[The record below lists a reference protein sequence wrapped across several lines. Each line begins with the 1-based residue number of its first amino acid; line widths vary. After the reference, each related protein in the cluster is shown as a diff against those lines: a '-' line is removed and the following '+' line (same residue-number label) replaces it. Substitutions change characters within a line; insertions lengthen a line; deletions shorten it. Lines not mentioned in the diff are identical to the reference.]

1 MGSDLTALDGVDF
14 VYIWL
19 QGVGVLAVGFTLL
32 TIAPTYIPA
41 PEVSLYTLIE
51 TVLGP
56 VWVYLGGYEAPSVFA
71 VAGGAILLVALA
83 VHRYYY
89 CDSLYFYCNCNFYH
103 CCYYVVWCLCAKR
116 ARDSRD
122 RGWTSSKSSGTK
134 TMQQQGS
141 PVR

>member
-89 CDSLYFYCNCNFYH
+89 CYSLYFYCNCNFYH
-103 CCYYVVWCLCAKR
+103 YYCCYVVLCLCAKR

-122 RGWTSSKSSGTK
+122 RDWTSSKSSGTK
-134 TMQQQGS
+134 TMQQQ
-141 PVR
+141 

>member
-89 CDSLYFYCNCNFYH
+89 CDSLYFTAT
-103 CCYYVVWCLCAKR
+103 L
-116 ARDSRD
+116 
-122 RGWTSSKSSGTK
+122 TSTTVA
-134 TMQQQGS
+134 TM
-141 PVR
+141 

>member
-1 MGSDLTALDGVDF
+1 MGSDLSALNGVDF

-89 CDSLYFYCNCNFYH
+89 YCSCYGITNMYCIYTTY
-103 CCYYVVWCLCAKR
+103 CCTVL
-116 ARDSRD
+116 
-122 RGWTSSKSSGTK
+122 
-134 TMQQQGS
+134 
-141 PVR
+141 

>member
-1 MGSDLTALDGVDF
+1 MMPCNIVAGLFAAFCKYLLSLSLHCPTVLLLIVFPSIAVSLCMGSDLTALDGVDF

-89 CDSLYFYCNCNFYH
+89 CYSLYFYCNCNF
-103 CCYYVVWCLCAKR
+103 
-116 ARDSRD
+116 
-122 RGWTSSKSSGTK
+122 
-134 TMQQQGS
+134 
-141 PVR
+141 